1 MTGFF
6 GKFPVLNLMNE
17 DIQYKYRCYF
27 EFSSPQS
34 GAPHLRDKKESEIQ
48 DIYVISYPIT
58 SPLTTTSE

>member
-1 MTGFF
+1 
-6 GKFPVLNLMNE
+6 MNE

-34 GAPHLRDKKESEIQ
+34 GGPHLRDKKQSEIQ

-58 SPLTTTSE
+58 PPPPSDNEIRIKDMYHFEV

>member
-1 MTGFF
+1 
-6 GKFPVLNLMNE
+6 MNE

-58 SPLTTTSE
+58 SPPSDNDIRIKDMYHFEV

>member
-1 MTGFF
+1 
-6 GKFPVLNLMNE
+6 MNE

-58 SPLTTTSE
+58 SPPLDNDIRIKDMYHFEV